1 MHRIRPRSVYDV
13 LALTSF
19 FLVLGGGT
27 ALASYVVSSNSQ
39 VGPGTISGHHPP
51 TGSHTNII
59 AGSVSTSDLKDGSV
73 NASKLAGGAVRAP
86 ALGTISVVRQEA
98 TVAARQHGSAV
109 ARCPAGTRRIGGGA
123 NDSVGQTITGSFP
136 ITDGWAANGRNDQA
150 GGSVILTAYALCL
163 DG

>member
-51 TGSHTNII
+51 AGSHTNII

-98 TVAARQHGSAV
+98 TVPARQHGSAV

>member
-1 MHRIRPRSVYDV
+1 V
-13 LALTSF
+13 
-19 FLVLGGGT
+19 
-27 ALASYVVSSNSQ
+27 
-39 VGPGTISGHHPP
+39 TISGHHPP
-51 TGSHTNII
+51 AGGHTNII

-73 NASKLAGGAVRAP
+73 NPSKLAGGAVRAP
-86 ALGTISVVRQEA
+86 ALGTISVVRQES
-98 TVAARQHGSAV
+98 TIAARQHGGAV

-150 GGSVILTAYALCL
+150 GGSVVLTSYALCL